1 MHECTR
7 HGQLSDDDEQPSPE
21 RDLVSE
27 AKIQN
32 PFHSLYIAITI
43 YRAFSSARPIADTT
57 RENVPEKNLNTLII
71 KILQFILL
79 LDGNKFINT
88 FLILLPDGNIFFI
101 LKFDEMIDQSPVL
114 YFDVIIGNII
124 QLIHE
129 DV

>member
-1 MHECTR
+1 MDAT
-7 HGQLSDDDEQPSPE
+7 
-21 RDLVSE
+21 
-27 AKIQN
+27 K
-32 PFHSLYIAITI
+32 
-43 YRAFSSARPIADTT
+43 
-57 RENVPEKNLNTLII
+57 ENMPEKNLNTLII
-71 KILQFILL
+71 KTLQFILL

-101 LKFDEMIDQSPVL
+101 LKFDEVINQSLVL